1 MRIRHLMAVGYVPL
15 KLLRGITH
23 FEMSFS
29 SIYQAIIGTNGSGK
43 SSVLRLLSGLPP
55 HHTEFKSGGKY
66 VLTFDHRGIVYQ
78 TSCDFTNKPKYS
90 FVRFIT
96 DGQFEELNPG
106 HTLTV
111 QYELCERIIGMTPA
125 LFDILIG
132 EVKFENM
139 SATVRRDWLMK
150 LSGGDMDYAM
160 GVFKRLKTHHRD
172 LTGGL
177 KLVNQRI
184 AIESGN
190 VISDEEVEAAKK
202 QCQYLKDLLS
212 FLMEQ
217 KQPNLPDLPKIE
229 KQRKDAIDR
238 FRKIGE
244 QVGAIG
250 ACKPNYL
257 NGCDNIDA
265 VSDFISNLN
274 FQKEFLGKS
283 LESIA
288 KEIEKVQNFLDSLAS
303 SNASDL
309 QGLIDHVTSLKTQ
322 RDAIVG
328 MLTLVPYEAKGYDY
342 EAAISAF
349 YGVLVECYN
358 SMPENPNQMYS
369 SELLNIAETDMHVVR
384 MEHERWTSDINR
396 LNAEIE
402 ALKKSPKS
410 ECPQCHHVW
419 SPGHHDLH
427 IKEKNRELEIAISR
441 FENTSAHIQELS
453 AYIEKARTYRHY
465 RIQINR
471 VISGNPKFSLLWKH
485 ISDIES
491 STCSHVAI
499 EQVINTCL
507 QQSAMLSKAYKL
519 DQEIE
524 RYENAIAH
532 SQDMSQSQGNF
543 QDQRLL
549 ELESSW
555 ETTHSKLKEIETIHR
570 EATKFLQVAKQMSFA
585 LIELDQAKAEIDE
598 LTETQ
603 INCIRNSVINQG
615 IRENQSAL
623 AHCEN
628 DLNQAL
634 SVKGIL
640 DDLKRQKVDLEKQ
653 IEVSKLMLD
662 ELNPTDGLI
671 AEEMNSFIHSFV
683 EELNDR
689 IKEIWEHDLKVLP
702 CGINSGE
709 LDYRFPL
716 SVNGNAPVSPDF
728 SVKTSLGQR
737 DMVNLAFRLSFY
749 VFLDMFDYP
758 LWLDELAPSF
768 DEQHRFNIM
777 NFVKAHVDS
786 NRCSQMFM
794 VSHYVSAHGMF
805 TNAEIC
811 IMDDSNLINKPDVFN
826 QHVIA
831 R

>member
-1 MRIRHLMAVGYVPL
+1 MQL
-15 KLLRGITH
+15 
-23 FEMSFS
+23 
-29 SIYQAIIGTNGSGK
+29 
-43 SSVLRLLSGLPP
+43 
-55 HHTEFKSGGKY
+55 
-66 VLTFDHRGIVYQ
+66 
-78 TSCDFTNKPKYS
+78 
-90 FVRFIT
+90 VR
-96 DGQFEELNPG
+96 
-106 HTLTV
+106 
-111 QYELCERIIGMTPA
+111 A
-125 LFDILIG
+125 
-132 EVKFENM
+132 
-139 SATVRRDWLMK
+139 
-150 LSGGDMDYAM
+150 
-160 GVFKRLKTHHRD
+160 
-172 LTGGL
+172 
-177 KLVNQRI
+177 
-184 AIESGN
+184 
-190 VISDEEVEAAKK
+190 
-202 QCQYLKDLLS
+202 
-212 FLMEQ
+212 
-217 KQPNLPDLPKIE
+217 
-229 KQRKDAIDR
+229 
-238 FRKIGE
+238 
-244 QVGAIG
+244 
-250 ACKPNYL
+250 
-257 NGCDNIDA
+257 
-265 VSDFISNLN
+265 
-274 FQKEFLGKS
+274 
-283 LESIA
+283 
-288 KEIEKVQNFLDSLAS
+288 
-303 SNASDL
+303 
-309 QGLIDHVTSLKTQ
+309 
-322 RDAIVG
+322 
-328 MLTLVPYEAKGYDY
+328 
-342 EAAISAF
+342 
-349 YGVLVECYN
+349 
-358 SMPENPNQMYS
+358 
-369 SELLNIAETDMHVVR
+369 
-384 MEHERWTSDINR
+384 EHEVWTRDINR

-402 ALKKSPKS
+402 ALKRAPKS
-410 ECPQCHHVW
+410 ECPQCNHVW

-427 IKEKNRELEIAISR
+427 IREKQKELEIAISR
-441 FENTSAHIQELS
+441 FENTSTHIQQLS

-465 RIQINR
+465 RLQINR
-471 VISGNPKFSLLWKH
+471 VISGNPKFSMLWKQ
-485 ISDIES
+485 ILEVES

-499 EQVINTCL
+499 EQIINTCL
-507 QQSAMLSKAYKL
+507 QQSAMLSNAYKL

-524 RYENAIAH
+524 RYENAITH
-532 SQDMSQSQGNF
+532 SQDMSQSQGSF
-543 QDQRLL
+543 QDQRLV

-555 ETTHSKLKEIETIHR
+555 ESTHSKLKEIETIHR
-570 EATKFLQVAKQMSFA
+570 EATNFLQVAKQMSFA
-585 LIELDQAKAEIDE
+585 LVELDQTQVEIDQ

-603 INCIRNSVINQG
+603 IDCIRNNVISQG

-634 SVKGIL
+634 SVKGII

-716 SVNGNAPVSPDF
+716 SVNGNSPVSPDF
-728 SVKTSLGQR
+728 SIKTSLGQR

>member
-1 MRIRHLMAVGYVPL
+1 MRIRHLKAIGYVPL
-15 KLLRGITH
+15 KLLRGINH
-23 FEMSFS
+23 FEMTYG

-55 HHTEFKSGGKY
+55 HHSEFSKGGFY
-66 VLTFDHRGIVYQ
+66 ELTFDHRGIVYQ

-90 FVRFIT
+90 FVRFIS
-96 DGQFEELNPG
+96 DGQYEELNPG
-106 HTLTV
+106 HTPTV
-111 QYELCERIIGMTPA
+111 QYELCERILGMTPA
-125 LFDILIG
+125 LFEILIG

-139 SATVRRDWLMK
+139 SATVRRDWLMH

-160 GVFKRLKTHHRD
+160 NVFKQLKSHHRD
-172 LTGGL
+172 LTGAL
-177 KLVNQRI
+177 KMINQRI
-184 AIESGN
+184 SVESGN
-190 VISDEEVEAAKK
+190 VISDEDIENAKA

-217 KQPNLPDLPKIE
+217 KQPNLPNLKDID
-229 KQRKDAIDR
+229 QSRKRLIDN
-238 FRKIGE
+238 FRKLADEAG
-244 QVGAIG
+244 QIG

-257 NGCDNIDA
+257 NGCDNLDA
-265 VSDFISNLN
+265 AVDLLKGLSFQKDYLTRNLN
-274 FQKEFLGKS
+274 DV
-283 LESIA
+283 A
-288 KEIEKVQNFLDSLAS
+288 KEIETVQNFLDSLVS

-309 QGLIDHVTSLKTQ
+309 QGLKDHVESLKTQ
-322 RDAIVG
+322 RNAIVG
-328 MLTLVPYEAKGYDY
+328 GLTLVPYEAKGYDY

-349 YGVLVECYN
+349 CGFLAQCYS
-358 SMPENPNQMYS
+358 SMPENVNQIYS
-369 SELLNIAETDMHVVR
+369 SELLQTAESDLHCLRV
-384 MEHERWTSDINR
+384 EHEALNKTINR
-396 LNAEIE
+396 LNAEI
-402 ALKKSPKS
+402 ASLKNAPKS
-410 ECPQCHHVW
+410 ECPQCNFTW

-427 IKEKNRELEIAISR
+427 ISQKSSELDSTLQR
-441 FENTSAHIQELS
+441 FEVVCSHLENLS
-453 AYIEKARTYRHY
+453 GYIEKAKCYRHY

-471 VISGNPKFSLLWKH
+471 TISSNPKFSLLWKQ
-485 ISDIES
+485 IADIES
-491 STCSHVAI
+491 TTCSHAAI
-499 EQVINTCL
+499 ERTLDICL
-507 QQSAMLSKAYKL
+507 AQSVSLSNAYKL

-524 RYENAIAH
+524 RYEKAIAH
-532 SQDMSQSQGNF
+532 SQDLSQTQGSF
-543 QDQRLL
+543 QDQRLEQL
-549 ELESSW
+549 EAKW
-555 ETTHSKLKEIETIHR
+555 EELHR
-570 EATKFLQVAKQMSFA
+570 KSRELDTVISEVSNFISVAKQMQFA
-585 LIELDQAKAEIDE
+585 IVEMDQLTLDIGQ

-603 INCIRNSVINQG
+603 INCIRNDVISQG

-640 DDLKRQKVDLEKQ
+640 DDLKRQKMVLENE
-653 IEVSKLMLD
+653 IHVAKLMLD

-683 EELNDR
+683 DELNDR

-702 CGINSGE
+702 CGMQSGE

-716 SVNGNAPVSPDF
+716 SVNGNSPVSPDF

-777 NFVKAHVDS
+777 NFVKAYVDS

-811 IMDDSNLINKPDVFN
+811 IMDDSNLINKPEVFN